1 MEALVANP
9 HLHVQ
14 VENGFFDLA
23 TPFFATEYTMDHLEL
38 PQKLRSN
45 ISLEYY
51 DAGHMMYLRDDSLAK
66 LKDNI
71 ATFLDKTA
79 K

>member
-1 MEALVANP
+1 MASSTWLLRSSPPN
-9 HLHVQ
+9 
-14 VENGFFDLA
+14 
-23 TPFFATEYTMDHLEL
+23 TPWTISSCL
-38 PQKLRSN
+38 QNLRSN